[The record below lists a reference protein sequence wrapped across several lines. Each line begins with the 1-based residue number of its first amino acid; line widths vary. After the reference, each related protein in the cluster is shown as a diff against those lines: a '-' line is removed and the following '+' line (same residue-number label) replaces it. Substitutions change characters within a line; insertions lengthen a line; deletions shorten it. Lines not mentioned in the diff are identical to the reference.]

1 MSEPEQ
7 SRPESREQATAE
19 PEAEWVDP
27 ETRWKRA
34 NEAWLQARWRL
45 VLPAVL
51 AAAFV
56 VFILPWV
63 FLPFLPALAVQLGGC
78 VGFYLLGK
86 RYTTA
91 FDR

>member
-1 MSEPEQ
+1 MTEPEQ
-7 SRPESREQATAE
+7 SPAKEQATAQAQ
-19 PEAEWVDP
+19 AEWVDP

-34 NEAWLQARWRL
+34 NEAWLQARWKL
-45 VLPAVL
+45 VVPAVL

-63 FLPFLPALAVQLGGC
+63 FLSFLPALAVQLGGC